1 METPVRTG
9 PYRGVAACRRPAS
22 GQCDAQGRCRVAGP
36 ISDAPRP
43 GCRCVARDPQ
53 RRDLRRR
60 HARPGNFLHRH
71 PPPLCGRK
79 KRPFSGAG
87 CRHQLHQHSRTLPSM
102 LNTEEKTQAVVS
114 ALEDVK
120 ALDITVI
127 DTSKLSPLFER
138 MVVASAQSTR
148 QTKALAS
155 SVVVKL
161 KALGETVNSTE
172 GEDSGEWVLVDLGEV
187 VVHIMQP
194 AVRAYYNLE
203 ELWSVHPKQR
213 AISGK

>member
-1 METPVRTG
+1 
-9 PYRGVAACRRPAS
+9 
-22 GQCDAQGRCRVAGP
+22 
-36 ISDAPRP
+36 
-43 GCRCVARDPQ
+43 
-53 RRDLRRR
+53 
-60 HARPGNFLHRH
+60 
-71 PPPLCGRK
+71 
-79 KRPFSGAG
+79 
-87 CRHQLHQHSRTLPSM
+87 M
-102 LNTEEKTQAVVS
+102 LNTEEKTKAVVA

-155 SVVVKL
+155 NVVVKL
-161 KALGETVNSTE
+161 KELGETVLSTE
-172 GEDSGEWVLVDLGEV
+172 GEDGGEWVLVDLGEV

-203 ELWSVHPKQR
+203 ELWNVQPKQR
-213 AISGK
+213 AIGQGEKHHG